1 MLSMLAAGLA
11 GPASVMARQGK
22 APRAAVPYYGP
33 VQVLQG
39 LHRHWTAP
47 RAAEFV
53 AKAAVLTPALRQLCA
68 APAASAATA
77 QRAARDAWREAMLAW
92 EQLSAAPLGPLVQ
105 RRSLR
110 AIDFTPTRPALIEK
124 AVAALEKTGSEP
136 ALDRIGTPAKGLPA
150 LEWLLWSGPA
160 MPGTAACRYAL
171 LIAGEVEREAVALR
185 AAFAELAARE
195 AGAWSEEAVIA
206 GVSELV
212 NQWVGGIERLRWP
225 RLEKPLRAGRPAEW
239 PRAASGATGASW
251 AAQWQALR
259 ALAVLQ
265 GGAPQ
270 PGAGLVPLEL
280 WLRGQGL
287 GVAADRLAQAVRRTD
302 ARMRGLAPGGRVQD
316 AARELAALK
325 YLAESEIAPALN
337 VRIGFSDA
345 DGD

>member
-1 MLSMLAAGLA
+1 MLAAGLA
-11 GPASVMARQGK
+11 GPASVMAQQGK

-33 VQVLQG
+33 AQVLQG

-47 RAAEFV
+47 RAAEFA
-53 AKAAVLTPALRQLCA
+53 AKAAALTPALRQLCA

-77 QRAARDAWREAMLAW
+77 PRAARDAWREAMLAW
-92 EQLSAAPLGPLVQ
+92 EQLSAVPLGPLVQ

-150 LEWLLWSGPA
+150 LEWLLWVGPA
-160 MPGTAACRYAL
+160 TPGSAACRYAL
-171 LIAGEVEREAVALR
+171 LIAGEVEREAAALR
-185 AAFAELAARE
+185 TAFAELAARE
-195 AGAWSEEAVIA
+195 AEAWSEEAVIA

-225 RLEKPLRAGRPAEW
+225 RMEKPQRAGRPAEW

-259 ALAVLQ
+259 ALAVAQ
-265 GGAPQ
+265 GASVPQ

-280 WLRGQGL
+280 WLRGQGM
-287 GVAADRLAQAVRRTD
+287 GAAADRLAQAVRRTD

-325 YLAESEIAPALN
+325 YLAESEIAPALK